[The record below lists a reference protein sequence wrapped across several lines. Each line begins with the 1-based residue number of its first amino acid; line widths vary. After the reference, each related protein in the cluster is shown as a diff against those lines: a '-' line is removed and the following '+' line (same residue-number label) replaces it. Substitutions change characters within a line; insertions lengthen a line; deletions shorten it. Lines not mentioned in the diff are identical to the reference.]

1 MNQKISNLKN
11 WLLDPKNKIFTVCMI
26 GLLVV
31 ILVTNLLPQPT
42 NTTVEAN
49 DSADTY
55 IPEGYVLVPIEIQNI
70 DSLSSLIG
78 SFAVVDLFSG
88 MPGNVQQKVGQKLKL
103 LRAPLN
109 PQQFAVLVPEDQVSQ
124 LLQQPGPYWA
134 AIQNPNQNS
143 KENIH
148 RKSVK
153 QTRVEYYA
161 GE

>member
-1 MNQKISNLKN
+1 MKQKISNLKA
-11 WLLDPKNKIFTVCMI
+11 WLLDPKNKIFTLCMI
-26 GLLVV
+26 GLLSV
-31 ILVTNLLPQPT
+31 IIATNLMPQPT
-42 NTTVEAN
+42 SAPTESQE
-49 DSADTY
+49 SADTY

-88 MPGNVQQKVGQKLKL
+88 IPGSSQQKVGQKLKL

-109 PQQFAVLVPEDQVSQ
+109 PQQFAVLVPEDKVSQ

-143 KENIH
+143 KENIQ
-148 RKSVK
+148 RKAIK
-153 QTRVEYYA
+153 QTRVEYYV